1 MLKPRAK
8 LLPDNPEAIVYTS
21 RGWRYPDGTVKP
33 FYQPR
38 VQALPKPTLWQ
49 RVFAKQHP

>member
-1 MLKPRAK
+1 MIKPRAK
-8 LLPDNPEAIVYTS
+8 LLPSNPSAIVQTS
-21 RGWRYPDGTVKP
+21 KGWLYPDGTVKP